1 MKIMVKEARLS
12 TDQFIKRAIKI
23 HGDKYNYEKTE
34 YRTSGDLI
42 KIYCNIH
49 KIEFEQLPFS
59 HLNGC
64 GCYLCARKDIKS
76 TKDFI
81 IRAKE
86 YHGDRYRYPKNIT
99 KYTGNRDY
107 IKIKCHVHGFFDQIA
122 CYHIAGNGCQK
133 CGDEFQFISEESRL
147 VFEEIQSKYKN
158 LVTEDSED
166 SYDILKI
173 EGWKGKFDAFL
184 PEHKL
189 FIEYDGSYW
198 HKDRL
203 ENDLKKN
210 LFAKKKGFQVL
221 RIRQQPLD
229 KIKYL

>member
-1 MKIMVKEARLS
+1 MAVGVIFVPE
-12 TDQFIKRAIKI
+12 
-23 HGDKYNYEKTE
+23 
-34 YRTSGDLI
+34 
-42 KIYCNIH
+42 
-49 KIEFEQLPFS
+49 
-59 HLNGC
+59 
-64 GCYLCARKDIKS
+64 KDIKS

-86 YHGDRYRYPKNIT
+86 YHGDRYRYPENIT

-107 IKIKCHVHGFFDQIA
+107 IKIKCLEHGFFDQIA

-210 LFAKKKGFQVL
+210 LFAQKKGFQVFKD
-221 RIRQQPLD
+221 QTTTT
-229 KIKYL
+229 